1 MARRRRQRFKVTI
14 FVPGNPKH
22 PQPYSCEVEAWD
34 ANGAASEAAIK
45 DPNYYSSCK
54 PLPYISAPKVGVL
67 YEASKQVQVSLT
79 VENLGAVPRHKYT
92 AEERAQK
99 IAKRDAERKAREEAE
114 ERRKEEQRRRVIAVR
129 QRIVNQIELAFE
141 KKMKTATEFVTCEH
155 CNEKATQIIVQR
167 TPEGSAVPFE
177 DIVSARCADHAKW
190 FHRLCKGDP
199 FVDCDR
205 VEFFYDG
212 LRQLHVN
219 KPQ

>member
-1 MARRRRQRFKVTI
+1 M
-14 FVPGNPKH
+14 
-22 PQPYSCEVEAWD
+22 
-34 ANGAASEAAIK
+34 
-45 DPNYYSSCK
+45 
-54 PLPYISAPKVGVL
+54 
-67 YEASKQVQVSLT
+67 
-79 VENLGAVPRHKYT
+79 PRKRNSFT
-92 AEERAQK
+92 REERATK
-99 IAKRDAERKAREEAE
+99 AAAKAAERLANEAAKIEARKQGEA
-114 ERRKEEQRRRVIAVR
+114 EQRRRILTVR
-129 QRIVNQIELAFE
+129 KRIVNQIELAFE

-167 TPEGSAVPFE
+167 APEGSAVPFE

-190 FHRLCKGDP
+190 FHKGDL